1 MNLGFTD
8 RPIVP
13 HNLISS
19 QESPVS
25 LPKFQMAPRLQD
37 KILMSSGSKKG
48 TRYTILFY
56 PKRPGKKIPSN
67 FPNEAPTERN
77 ACLQGIFTYLFV

>member
-8 RPIVP
+8 RPFVP
-13 HNLISS
+13 HNLISF

-25 LPKFQMAPRLQD
+25 LPKFQMAPRL

-48 TRYTILFY
+48 NGYTILFY

-67 FPNEAPTERN
+67 FPNEAPIEINT
-77 ACLQGIFTYLFV
+77 CLQGIFTYLFI